1 MKPTKF
7 ASVAALLL
15 LISTGCSKDRGTSH
29 GAGTLNIKLEMDD
42 HIDLITRTANT
53 KATPDLASFTLEV
66 LQGEEIVEKL
76 PTIGSNTSPS
86 LTLEEGDYTVNVYS
100 QPFTAPAFDT
110 PVYGDSQDFS
120 LLAGET
126 KNLTMECVQ
135 TNAGVIIS
143 YTDEFTA
150 QYATYSTRIDCTS
163 GSLDFSGTDAT
174 RTGYFPAGYVTL
186 TITADGKEYQ
196 QEILLKGQRLYSI
209 TIKAEPQPVATG
221 EATISISVSTAVTN
235 EEMEITFP
243 NDSGGQAIPDTPEP
257 GQSET
262 LFSENLG
269 NTPVSSAKLVLVYS
283 DWQNQ
288 PESGFSFSGS
298 GKIEAQTE
306 YASTGYNNASG
317 GNYLLLS
324 SGNKFN
330 IEGLNTTGYSSLTFT
345 FGLNSMTGSFDPS
358 QLTLY
363 AADAGSAD
371 DGTPL
376 SYSYQSGSDW
386 MLCTVSSAIPASDN
400 LRLRFISNGSFRI
413 DDLTLRGTKQ

>member
-1 MKPTKF
+1 MKLTHLAP
-7 ASVAALLL
+7 VAALLL
-15 LISTGCSKDRGTSH
+15 LIGTGCSKDRGTSH

-143 YTDEFTA
+143 YTDEFKA
-150 QYATYSTRIDCTS
+150 QYTTYSTRIDCTS
-163 GSLDFSGTDAT
+163 GSLDFSGADAT
-174 RTGYFPAGYVTL
+174 RTGYFPAGYATL

-243 NDSGGQAIPDTPEP
+243 NDSGGQVTPGP

-262 LFSENLG
+262 LFRKISVTRPSVRPNWSWSILIG
-269 NTPVSSAKLVLVYS
+269 RINPKAVLVFRDQGRS
-283 DWQNQ
+283 RPKRNMLQ
-288 PESGFSFSGS
+288 P
-298 GKIEAQTE
+298 A
-306 YASTGYNNASG
+306 
-317 GNYLLLS
+317 
-324 SGNKFN
+324 
-330 IEGLNTTGYSSLTFT
+330 TT
-345 FGLNSMTGSFDPS
+345 
-358 QLTLY
+358 
-363 AADAGSAD
+363 
-371 DGTPL
+371 
-376 SYSYQSGSDW
+376 
-386 MLCTVSSAIPASDN
+386 
-400 LRLRFISNGSFRI
+400 
-413 DDLTLRGTKQ
+413 TLRAATTCCCRAGTNLTSKG

>member
-1 MKPTKF
+1 MKLTHLAP
-7 ASVAALLL
+7 VAALLL
-15 LISTGCSKDRGTSH
+15 LIGTGCSKDRGTSH

-143 YTDEFTA
+143 YTDEFKA
-150 QYATYSTRIDCTS
+150 QYTTYSTRIDCTS
-163 GSLDFSGTDAT
+163 GSLDFSGADAT
-174 RTGYFPAGYVTL
+174 RTGYFPAGYATL

-243 NDSGGQAIPDTPEP
+243 NDSGGQVTPGP

-317 GNYLLLS
+317 GNPTQPFGS
-324 SGNKFN
+324 SAA
-330 IEGLNTTGYSSLTFT
+330 ECTLCT
-345 FGLNSMTGSFDPS
+345 FGTRAYTHKIGPA
-358 QLTLY
+358 QTRIKK
-363 AADAGSAD
+363 AG
-371 DGTPL
+371 L
-376 SYSYQSGSDW
+376 S
-386 MLCTVSSAIPASDN
+386 L
-400 LRLRFISNGSFRI
+400 L
-413 DDLTLRGTKQ
+413 